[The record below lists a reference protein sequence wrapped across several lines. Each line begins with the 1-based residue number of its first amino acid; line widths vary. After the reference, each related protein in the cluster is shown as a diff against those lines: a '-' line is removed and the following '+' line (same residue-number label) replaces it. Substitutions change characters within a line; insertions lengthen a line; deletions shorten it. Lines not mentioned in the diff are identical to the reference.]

1 MRNPQLILDV
11 LCSHSKVSN
20 YKFERLYRILF
31 NEEMYY
37 AAYERLKVKQGNMS
51 PGTDG
56 DTMDG
61 MSLGKI
67 TRLIDSLKD
76 ETYSPNPARRTYIPK
91 KNGKLRPLGIPSW
104 NDKLVQEVVRMI
116 LQAIYEGA
124 FSDRS
129 HGFRPH
135 KSCHTALT
143 QIQKTFTGVKWFVE
157 GDIKDFFDNID
168 HDILIEILRER
179 ISDERFL
186 RLIRKFLNAGYVE
199 DWKFHESY
207 HGTPQGG
214 IISPILANIYLD
226 RSDRYMA
233 HYAEKFNRG
242 ESRKRN
248 PEYFNLN
255 TKTYALRRKFRK
267 ETDENKKAELGERIS
282 HMQAKLRT
290 MPCRLEMDDD
300 YRRVIYTRYAD
311 DFLIG
316 VIGSKEDC
324 EKIKADITDYM
335 RENLHLEL
343 SPEKT
348 LITHA
353 QERAKFLGYDITVR
367 TSERMSRTRNGIMQR
382 NHRGKVHLLLNSE
395 TVRKALEKHD
405 AVQYTNVDGKTVWR
419 PKSRSKLMA
428 MKPHEI
434 LERFNSEIRGFYNY
448 YCIANN
454 CSGQC
459 SSFAYI
465 MEYSLCKTLA
475 QKLNSTKTRIKR
487 KYTNNGRFSIA
498 HRAKDGSMKES
509 VLYNQGFARKAK
521 GYDVQPSLEESG
533 EYLPATTLVNRLK
546 SGKCEL
552 CGQSSEVLFMH
563 HIRLMSCID
572 RNTPWGQQMLKR
584 RRKTL
589 AVCNSCMEIINQN
602 KQ

>member
-1 MRNPQLILDV
+1 MRNPRIILDA
-11 LCSHSKVSN
+11 LCSHSKVSG

-31 NEEMYY
+31 NEEMYH
-37 AAYERLKVKQGNMS
+37 AAYERLKVKQGNMT

-61 MSLGKI
+61 MSLMKI

-76 ETYSPNPARRTYIPK
+76 ETYSPKPARRTYIPK

-143 QIQKTFTGVKWFVE
+143 QIQKTFTGVKWFIE
-157 GDIKDFFDNID
+157 GDIKGFFDNID

-207 HGTPQGG
+207 HGAPQGG

-226 RSDRYMA
+226 NFDRYMA
-233 HYAEKFNRG
+233 QYADTFNKGKGR
-242 ESRKRN
+242 RRN

-255 TKTYALRRKFRK
+255 TKTCALRRKLRK
-267 ETDENKKAELGERIS
+267 ETDENKKAALRERIS
-282 HMQAKLRT
+282 LMQAKLRT
-290 MPCRLEMDDD
+290 LPCKLDMDDD
-300 YRRVIYTRYAD
+300 YRRIVYARYAD

-324 EKIKADITDYM
+324 ERIKTDITKYM
-335 RENLHLEL
+335 HDCLHLEL

-353 QERAKFLGYDITVR
+353 QETAKFLGFDITVR
-367 TSERMSRTRNGIMQR
+367 TSERTSRTRNGIMQR
-382 NHRGKVHLLLNSE
+382 NHKGKVNLLLNSE
-395 TVRKALEKHD
+395 TVKKALEKYD
-405 AVQYTNVDGKTVWR
+405 AVQYATENGKIVWK
-419 PKSRSKLMA
+419 PKPRSKLMA

-459 SSFAYI
+459 SSFAFI

-475 QKLNSTKTRIKR
+475 QKLNTTQYKIKSR
-487 KYTNNGRFSIA
+487 YTNNGRFSISY
-498 HRAKDGSMKES
+498 RTKDGSMKES

-521 GYDVQPSLEESG
+521 GYDVQPSVECPRES
-533 EYLPATTLVNRLK
+533 LSAATLADRLK
-546 SGKCEL
+546 SGVCEL
-552 CGQSSEVLFMH
+552 CGKENEVLYMH
-563 HIRLMSCID
+563 HVRMMSCLD
-572 RNTPWGQQMLKR
+572 MSTPWGQQMLKC

-589 AVCNSCMEIINQN
+589 AVCRTCMDKINQN